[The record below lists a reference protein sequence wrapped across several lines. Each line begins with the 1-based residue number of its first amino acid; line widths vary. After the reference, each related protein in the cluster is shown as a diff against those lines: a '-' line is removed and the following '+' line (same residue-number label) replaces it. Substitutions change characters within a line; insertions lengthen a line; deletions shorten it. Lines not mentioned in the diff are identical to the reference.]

1 MLAPTRIKPPST
13 NAKAALP
20 TESIYDDAQRVFSLI
35 EDERHMSALSLYSS
49 VMERLTPLAP
59 SLSNNNIPNKRLN
72 FRLSPSNVFKRPKK
86 DKGSDAEQQAREL
99 IEEKKKELETLEV
112 GPECEAEEELS
123 FLLLY
128 YDLRHAHPITPCPSY
143 SNSMFLR
150 NVAACFERPSKIW
163 R

>member
-49 VMERLTPLAP
+49 VMERLTPLA
-59 SLSNNNIPNKRLN
+59 
-72 FRLSPSNVFKRPKK
+72 RLSPSNVFKRPKK